1 MNSKITLYLL
11 SLVLCP
17 LSIWAQQDTTIVVS
31 EATVVSADTTLTALQ
46 PDSAVIAEQQKALE
60 AQKDTNAMKP
70 DTADGFRFTTI
81 DSVAIT
87 PVKDQHRSSTCWA
100 FSALGFLESEV
111 LRTKG
116 KEVDFAEMFVV
127 NKTMMDRATYCVR
140 MYNDVKFA
148 PGGSAYDVI
157 YCMKHYGLVPQ
168 EAMPGIRYGSSP
180 ADTLPVHAEL
190 DKVASGYLNALSG
203 LKKLTPVWR
212 EGLQAIY
219 NTYLGRC
226 PKEFKYEG
234 EMYTPQSFVEELGL
248 DADDYV
254 SLTSY
259 THHPFYQTFALE
271 VPDNWRMDQMY
282 NLPIDELMRVIDNAL
297 NTGYTLAWGADVSEV
312 GFTRK
317 GIGVIPDDDKGA
329 DLTGSDM
336 AKWVGMTKDQQ
347 KEELTKK
354 PLPEKEITQE
364 MRQQAYDNWETT
376 DDHGMQI
383 FGTAKDQNGK
393 RYYMVKN
400 SWGTM
405 KSDYKGI
412 WYISEA
418 FMKYKTNDVLVHKNA
433 IPEDILVKLKLK

>member
-1 MNSKITLYLL
+1 MF
-11 SLVLCP
+11 
-17 LSIWAQQDTTIVVS
+17 LSIIA
-31 EATVVSADTTLTALQ
+31 ALML
-46 PDSAVIAEQQKALE
+46 DSAAV
-60 AQKDTNAMKP
+60 
-70 DTADGFRFTTI
+70 DTAKVDSGFVFTTV

-87 PVKDQHRSSTCWA
+87 PVKDQHRSGTCWA
-100 FSALGFLESEV
+100 FSTLGFLESEV
-111 LRTKG
+111 LRAKG
-116 KEVDFAEMFVV
+116 IEVDFAEMFVV
-127 NKTMMDRATYCVR
+127 SKTMMDRATYCVR

-148 PGGSAYDVI
+148 AGGSAYDVI

-168 EAMPGIRYGSSP
+168 SVMPGIKYGTYP

-190 DKVASGYLNALSG
+190 DKVASGYLNALTG

-219 NTYLGRC
+219 DTYLGKC
-226 PKEFKYEG
+226 PREFLYEG
-234 EMYTPQSFVEELGL
+234 QMYTPQTYVESLGL
-248 DADDYV
+248 NADDYV

-259 THHPFYQTFALE
+259 THHPFYETFALE

-282 NLPIDELMRVIDNAL
+282 NLPIEELMEVIDNAIA
-297 NTGYTLAWGADVSEV
+297 NGYTMAWGADVSEV

-317 GIGVIPDDDKGA
+317 GIGVMPDADNGA

-336 AKWVGMTKDQQ
+336 AKWVGMSKDEQ
-347 KEELTKK
+347 KAKLTEK

-383 FGTAKDQNGK
+383 FGIAKDQNGK
-393 RYYMVKN
+393 KYYMVKN
-400 SWGTM
+400 SWGTV

-418 FMKYKTNDVLVHKNA
+418 FMKYKTNDILVNKNA
-433 IPEDILVKLKLK
+433 IPEDIRKKVGI

>member
-1 MNSKITLYLL
+1 ML
-11 SLVLCP
+11 
-17 LSIWAQQDTTIVVS
+17 
-31 EATVVSADTTLTALQ
+31 
-46 PDSAVIAEQQKALE
+46 DSAAV
-60 AQKDTNAMKP
+60 
-70 DTADGFRFTTI
+70 DTAKVDSGFVFTTV

-87 PVKDQHRSSTCWA
+87 PVKDQHRSGTCWA
-100 FSALGFLESEV
+100 FSTLGFLESEV
-111 LRTKG
+111 LRAKG
-116 KEVDFAEMFVV
+116 IEVDFAEMFVV
-127 NKTMMDRATYCVR
+127 SKTMMDRATYCVR

-148 PGGSAYDVI
+148 AGGSAYDVI

-168 EAMPGIRYGSSP
+168 SVMPGIKYGTYP

-190 DKVASGYLNALSG
+190 DKVASGYLNALTG

-219 NTYLGRC
+219 DTYLGKC
-226 PKEFKYEG
+226 PREFLYEG
-234 EMYTPQSFVEELGL
+234 QMYTPQTYVESLGL
-248 DADDYV
+248 NADDYV

-259 THHPFYQTFALE
+259 THHPFYETFALE

-282 NLPIDELMRVIDNAL
+282 NLPIEELMEVIDNAIA
-297 NTGYTLAWGADVSEV
+297 NGYTMAWGADVSEV

-317 GIGVIPDDDKGA
+317 GIGVMPDADNGA

-336 AKWVGMTKDQQ
+336 AKWVGMSKDEQ
-347 KEELTKK
+347 KAKLTEK

-383 FGTAKDQNGK
+383 FGIAKDQNGK
-393 RYYMVKN
+393 KYYMVKN
-400 SWGTM
+400 SWGTV

-418 FMKYKTNDVLVHKNA
+418 FMKYKTNDILVNKNA
-433 IPEDILVKLKLK
+433 IPEDIRKKLGI

>member
-1 MNSKITLYLL
+1 MQIVSILAAMLL
-11 SLVLCP
+11 IANDPV
-17 LSIWAQQDTTIVVS
+17 DTTIVAS
-31 EATVVSADTTLTALQ
+31 EPTVVTSDTTVQIVA
-46 PDSAVIAEQQKALE
+46 PDSAIIAEQQQELKEEQLSV
-60 AQKDTNAMKP
+60 KDTAKV
-70 DTADGFRFTTI
+70 DSGFVFTTV

-87 PVKDQHRSSTCWA
+87 PVKDQHRSGTCWA

-116 KEVDFAEMFVV
+116 KVVDFAEMFVV
-127 NKTMMDRATYCVR
+127 SKTMMDRATYCVR

-148 PGGSAYDVI
+148 AGGSAYDVI

-168 EAMPGIRYGSSP
+168 EAMPGIRYGSTP

-190 DKVASGYLNALSG
+190 DKVAGGYLNALTG

-219 NTYLGRC
+219 DTYLGAC
-226 PKEFKYEG
+226 PEEFKFEG
-234 EMYTPQSFVEELGL
+234 KKYTPLSYVESLGL

-282 NLPIDELMRVIDNAL
+282 NLPIDELMRVIDNAIA
-297 NTGYTLAWGADVSEV
+297 TGYTLAWGADVSEI

-317 GIGVIPDDDKGA
+317 GIGVMPQDEKGA
-329 DLTGSDM
+329 DITGSDM
-336 AKWVGMTKDQQ
+336 AKWVGMSKDQQ

-393 RYYMVKN
+393 LYYMVKN
-400 SWGTM
+400 SWGTDRM
-405 KSDYKGI
+405 DYKGI
-412 WYISEA
+412 WYVSRA
-418 FMKYKTNDVLVHKNA
+418 FMAYKTNDILVNKNA
-433 IPEDILVKLKLK
+433 IPKDIRKKLGI